1 MAKFTYVVQDNEGI
15 HARPAGMLAKAAA
28 GFKSTITLDNGAK
41 KALEGVK
48 VTIAGNGKTADA
60 TRLMAIM
67 AMGIKKGMEV
77 EVTVEG
83 ENEEAAAAKMEEFF
97 KANL

>member
-1 MAKFTYVVQDNEGI
+1 MQ
-15 HARPAGMLAKAAA
+15 
-28 GFKSTITLDNGAK
+28 K
-41 KALEGVK
+41 KQKLLRELRLQSPEK
-48 VTIAGNGKTADA
+48 ADA

>member
-15 HARPAGMLAKAAA
+15 HARPAGM
-28 GFKSTITLDNGAK
+28 
-41 KALEGVK
+41 GVK

>member
-1 MAKFTYVVQDNEGI
+1 MDFKNANELLTLCEEQNISISEVMRNREIITGECPAKEVDQK
-15 HARPAGMLAKAAA
+15 M
-28 GFKSTITLDNGAK
+28 
-41 KALEGVK
+41 
-48 VTIAGNGKTADA
+48 
-60 TRLMAIM
+60 MAIM

>member
-15 HARPAGMLAKAAA
+15 HARPAGMLAKEA
-28 GFKSTITLDNGAK
+28 

-83 ENEEAAAAKMEEFF
+83 ETKKLQQLRWKSSSKQTCKRKSYIYSFNF
-97 KANL
+97 

>member
-15 HARPAGMLAKAAA
+15 HARPAGMLAKEA
-28 GFKSTITLDNGAK
+28 

-60 TRLMAIM
+60 TRL
-67 AMGIKKGMEV
+67 MGIKKGMEV

>member
-15 HARPAGMLAKAAA
+15 HARPAGMLAKEA
-28 GFKSTITLDNGAK
+28 

-60 TRLMAIM
+60 TRLMASWLWVS
-67 AMGIKKGMEV
+67 KKV
-77 EVTVEG
+77 W
-83 ENEEAAAAKMEEFF
+83 KL
-97 KANL
+97 K

>member
-15 HARPAGMLAKAAA
+15 HARPAGMLAKEA
-28 GFKSTITLDNGAK
+28 

-67 AMGIKKGMEV
+67 AMGIKKG
-77 EVTVEG
+77 TVEG

>member
-1 MAKFTYVVQDNEGI
+1 MAKFTYLVPDTDVS
-15 HARPAGMLAKAAA
+15 HATPAGMRAKEA
-28 GFKSTITLDNGAK
+28 NP
-41 KALEGVK
+41 LEGVK

>member
-15 HARPAGMLAKAAA
+15 HARPAGMLAKEA
-28 GFKSTITLDNGAK
+28 

-48 VTIAGNGKTADA
+48 VTIGKTADA

>member
-15 HARPAGMLAKAAA
+15 HARPAGMLAKEA
-28 GFKSTITLDNGAK
+28 

-77 EVTVEG
+77 EG

>member
-1 MAKFTYVVQDNEGI
+1 MRELRLQSPETE
-15 HARPAGMLAKAAA
+15 
-28 GFKSTITLDNGAK
+28 
-41 KALEGVK
+41 
-48 VTIAGNGKTADA
+48 KTADA

>member
-15 HARPAGMLAKAAA
+15 HARPAGMLAKEA
-28 GFKSTITLDNGAK
+28 

-83 ENEEAAAAKMEEFF
+83 ENEESAAAKMEEFF

>member
-15 HARPAGMLAKAAA
+15 HARPAGMLAKEA
-28 GFKSTITLDNGAK
+28 

-60 TRLMAIM
+60 TRLMA
-67 AMGIKKGMEV
+67 IKKGMEV

>member
-15 HARPAGMLAKAAA
+15 HARPAGMLAKEA
-28 GFKSTITLDNGAK
+28 

-48 VTIAGNGKTADA
+48 VTI
-60 TRLMAIM
+60 
-67 AMGIKKGMEV
+67 
-77 EVTVEG
+77 EG

>member
-15 HARPAGMLAKAAA
+15 HARPAGMLAKEA
-28 GFKSTITLDNGAK
+28 

-60 TRLMAIM
+60 TM

>member
-15 HARPAGMLAKAAA
+15 HARPAGMLAKEA
-28 GFKSTITLDNGAK
+28 

-67 AMGIKKGMEV
+67 AMGMEV

>member
-1 MAKFTYVVQDNEGI
+1 MYHGKIYLCSTGQRRNPRTSGRRAC
-15 HARPAGMLAKAAA
+15 KA
-28 GFKSTITLDNGAK
+28 

>member
-1 MAKFTYVVQDNEGI
+1 MYHGKIYLCSTGQRRNPRKTGRNAGKGGKKFC
-15 HARPAGMLAKAAA
+15 
-28 GFKSTITLDNGAK
+28 
-41 KALEGVK
+41 K

>member
-1 MAKFTYVVQDNEGI
+1 MKVKNIKNVRKYVSVDGGMGDNPRYILYGAEYTSVI
-15 HARPAGMLAKAAA
+15 ANKAGDAA
-28 GFKSTITLDNGAK
+28 DD
-41 KALEGVK
+41 K